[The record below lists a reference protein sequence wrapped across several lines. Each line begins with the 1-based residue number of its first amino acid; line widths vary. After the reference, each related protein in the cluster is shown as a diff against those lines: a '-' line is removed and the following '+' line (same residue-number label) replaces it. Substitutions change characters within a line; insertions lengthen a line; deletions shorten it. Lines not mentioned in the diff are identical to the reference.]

1 MSQHT
6 ELRVE
11 QGTQVLLS
19 ASSMDRPIRRLA
31 AIAEGPLLVVSSKSP
46 SEVAAELSAGGADLS
61 TAAHIPISGAEVNYD
76 GPMWVC
82 DPIVPDDLTGL
93 SMRLSR
99 AFASLADG
107 DACLVVEN
115 LNVFLMYAAE
125 DRVFRFFDHV
135 TTNARDHG
143 ITGVYTLVADAVAE
157 DTTARLRASVDTE
170 LDD

>member
-1 MSQHT
+1 MSQNT
-6 ELRVE
+6 ERRIE
-11 QGTQVLLS
+11 QGTQALLS
-19 ASSMDRPIRRLA
+19 SASMDRPIRRVA
-31 AIAEGPLLVVSSKSP
+31 AMATGPLLVVSSKSP
-46 SEVAAELSAGGADLS
+46 AAVATELSAAGVDLS
-61 TAAHIPISGAEVNYD
+61 AVGHIPISGADLSYD

-107 DACLVVEN
+107 DALLVVDN

-135 TTNARDHG
+135 TASARDHG
-143 ITGVYTLVADAVAE
+143 ITGVYTLAADAVSA
-157 DTTARLRASVDTE
+157 DTSERLRASVDTK
-170 LDD
+170 LGG